1 MSSIVNALS
10 DLVKSL
16 VELVWSF
23 FTTAGALVQKTAQFA
38 LNFATEIIGLVVNF
52 FRGLVDLAGGIVSFI
67 LDIDHA
73 IGNVLMLGVV
83 AAAVFGFLQYQRSQ
97 GRQVT
102 VGNKKLN

>member
-10 DLVKSL
+10 DLFKSL

-38 LNFATEIIGLVVNF
+38 LNFATEIIDLVVNF

-67 LDIDHA
+67 LGKLA
-73 IGNVLMLGVV
+73 KKKSPPRL
-83 AAAVFGFLQYQRSQ
+83 AYQPKR
-97 GRQVT
+97 
-102 VGNKKLN
+102 KY

>member
-1 MSSIVNALS
+1 MSSIVSALS
-10 DLVKSL
+10 DLFKSL

-38 LNFATEIIGLVVNF
+38 LNFATEIIDLVVNF
-52 FRGLVDLAGGIVSFI
+52 FRGLVDLAGGIVSFV
-67 LDIDHA
+67 L
-73 IGNVLMLGVV
+73 GNVLMLGVV